1 MMIVVAPMAFALI
14 YLLIACQGPRVW
26 RLTSSS
32 GLRLLWVLCVQLIA
46 VVAGLLVFGLLSKGL
61 IAAAQSED
69 GSARV
74 IPFAAMAR
82 SLILPLFMVLFSF
95 IAAIAHW
102 VRHGSDQEA
111 KAATGVNKFV

>member
-1 MMIVVAPMAFALI
+1 MMIVVASLAFALI
-14 YLLIACQGPRVW
+14 YFVIACQGPRVW

-46 VVAGLLVFGLLSKGL
+46 VVAGLLVFGLMVLSVGAPSVERWAPMSN
-61 IAAAQSED
+61 AAV
-69 GSARV
+69 GSL
-74 IPFAAMAR
+74 
-82 SLILPLFMVLFSF
+82 LILAPSTVLFSF

>member
-1 MMIVVAPMAFALI
+1 MMIVVASLAFALI

-32 GLRLLWVLCVQLIA
+32 GLRLLGVLCVQLIA
-46 VVAGLLVFGLLSKGL
+46 VAAGLLVFMLMALSV
-61 IAAAQSED
+61 AAQSDD

-74 IPFAAMAR
+74 LAPAAGAR
-82 SLILPLFMVLFSF
+82 SLMLPLFTVLFSF
-95 IAAIAHW
+95 VGAIAHW

>member
-46 VVAGLLVFGLLSKGL
+46 VVAGLLVFGLMVLGV
-61 IAAAQSED
+61 AAQSDD

-74 IPFAAMAR
+74 LAPAAGAR
-82 SLILPLFMVLFSF
+82 SLMLPLFTVLFSF

>member
-1 MMIVVAPMAFALI
+1 MMIVASLAFALI

-32 GLRLLWVLCVQLIA
+32 GLRLLGVLCAQLIA
-46 VVAGLLVFGLLSKGL
+46 VAAGSLVVMLMILSVAPQFD
-61 IAAAQSED
+61 D
-69 GSARV
+69 GSARWFGSAV
-74 IPFAAMAR
+74 AR